1 MTKEEL
7 SSIKF
12 RVIDESLKLEDI
24 SDDVYFSNAYK
35 NYVSNSR
42 LKLINPAEGGNP
54 ELYFKGSP
62 KIFTESLVFGTLVHQ
77 LVLQPDDFLLV
88 EDVILPPGKPGLI
101 ADLSYDSTGELPHD
115 NTLLNYCKL
124 VDFWGGNPSAST
136 FNKMKEQ
143 IKPFIKNRAKYEKE
157 YHSTHIGKGFP
168 RLVYVN
174 PNNLERIKPCLDSIK
189 NNSKIQSLLNPVD
202 LMGDPLPNGKE
213 ATILL
218 DVEASMPGC
227 DPIVLHLK
235 SKLDSY
241 SIDEMGNT
249 IKVNDVKTT
258 SALDYFE
265 SSIKKYHYY
274 REMGMYGWLLS
285 KCASEMFD
293 LNNPKLESNFLV
305 VETKPDF
312 SSKVTSCT
320 SAMLR
325 AGMKEFIYLLRL
337 VAYHSMHDYKSYV

>member
-1 MTKEEL
+1 MIKEAL
-7 SSIKF
+7 SSIKL

-24 SDDVYFSNAYK
+24 SDEVYFSNQYS

-42 LKLINPAEGGNP
+42 LKLINPVEGGSP

-88 EDVILPPGKPGLI
+88 QDIVLPPGKPGLI
-101 ADLSYDSTGELPHD
+101 AEFASNPKGELPHD
-115 NTLLNYCKL
+115 NRLLDYCKL

-136 FNKMKEQ
+136 FAKLKEQ
-143 IKPFIKNRAKYEKE
+143 IKGFIKDRAKYEEE
-157 YHSTHIGKGFP
+157 YYSTHIGKGFP
-168 RLVYVN
+168 KPVYVN
-174 PNNLERIKPCLDSIK
+174 PINLARIIPCLDSIK
-189 NNSKIQSLLNPVD
+189 NNSKIQELLNPVD
-202 LMGDPLPNGKE
+202 LMSEPLPKGNE

-218 DVEASMPGC
+218 DVEASMPDC
-227 DPIVLHLK
+227 EPVVLHLK
-235 SKLDSY
+235 SKLDNY
-241 SIDEMGNT
+241 SIDEMSNT

-265 SSIKKYHYY
+265 PAIKKYHYY
-274 REMGMYGWLLS
+274 REMGMYSWLLS

-293 LNNPKLESNFLV
+293 LNNPKIESNFLV
-305 VETKPDF
+305 VETKPDYG
-312 SSKVTSCT
+312 SKVTPCT
-320 SAMLR
+320 SAMLK
-325 AGMKEFIYLLRL
+325 AGMQEFVYLLRL

>member
-24 SDDVYFSNAYK
+24 SDEVYFSNKYK

-62 KIFTESLVFGTLVHQ
+62 KVFTESLVFGTLVHQ

-88 EDVILPPGKPGLI
+88 DDVILPPGKPGLI
-101 ADLSYDSTGELPHD
+101 ADLAYSSTGELPHD
-115 NTLLNYCKL
+115 NTLLDYCKL
-124 VDFWGGNPSAST
+124 VDFWGGRPSAT
-136 FNKMKEQ
+136 NFNKMKEVV
-143 IKPFIKNRAKYEKE
+143 KAFIKDRAKYEEE

-168 RLVYVN
+168 KLVYVN
-174 PNNLERIKPCLDSIK
+174 PTNLARITPCIDSIK
-189 NNSKIQSLLNPVD
+189 NNSKIQSLLHPVD
-202 LMGDPLPNGKE
+202 LMGDSLPSNNE

-218 DVEASMPGC
+218 DVEASMPDC
-227 DPIVLHLK
+227 DPVVLHLK
-235 SKLDSY
+235 SKLDNY
-241 SIDEMGNT
+241 SIDEMDNL

-258 SALDYFE
+258 SALDFFE
-265 SSIKKYHYY
+265 PSIKKYHYY
-274 REMGMYGWLLS
+274 REMGMYSWLLS
-285 KCASEMFD
+285 KCAKEMFD
-293 LNNPKLESNFLV
+293 LNNPRIESNFLV

-312 SSKVTSCT
+312 SSKVTPCT
-320 SAMLR
+320 SAMIK
-325 AGMKEFIYLLRL
+325 AGMTEFVYLLRL